1 MKTIFRL
8 LITAFGVMVAAELV
22 PGITVASFWT
32 ALLVALVLAVLNV
45 LIGIPLKVVTAPIS
59 LVTLGFFLLVINAF
73 VFWLA
78 NFVKGFSVE
87 GFWPAFFGALIVTAF
102 SMVGK
107 ALVKKKD

>member
-1 MKTIFRL
+1 
-8 LITAFGVMVAAELV
+8 MVAAELV

-45 LIGIPLKVVTAPIS
+45 LIGIPLKVVTALIS

-87 GFWPAFFGALIVTAF
+87 GFWPAFFGALIVTVF